1 MTTDTA
7 SRPAAVLWDMDG
19 TLVDTEPYWIET
31 EHELVAEFG
40 GHWDDEKAHS
50 LVGLDLRDS
59 AAILRDRGGV
69 DLPIDDIVERLLD
82 GVIMRVQ
89 RAVPW
94 RPGARELLAGLRRA
108 GIPTALVTMSWK
120 RFADS
125 VVSALP
131 AGSFDVVITG
141 DSVTN
146 GKPHPEPYL
155 AAAAALGVR
164 PEHCVAI
171 EDSPT
176 GVRSAVAA
184 GCRTIAVPNVVDIPE
199 SSDYAQ
205 VASLLHL
212 DPAELGLAPERPRR
226 RLGGRARVAVGA
238 AVVAALGAGTVLAL
252 KLGDT
257 PPPYP
262 DMPINAWAP
271 YWTAA
276 DAASTISRHGTVL
289 HEVSPFWFEV
299 KDAATI
305 VPAGNATLGQLDS
318 LIAAIRGSGGSV
330 VPSVADSSGALSV
343 NDMLATTEQRRLHVD
358 ALVSL
363 ATDRG
368 FDGLDIDYESFGFSL
383 PRTQWLTASE
393 NWVAF
398 VRELGLALHG
408 RGLTLTVTIPPIY
421 DAGTSA
427 TSGYW
432 VYKPHAIEPFV
443 DHIRVMAYDFSTATA
458 GPIAPMEWV
467 RLVVKAMKKAVDD
480 DDKLVLGVGM
490 YGRNWVMSTTGT
502 CPADAD
508 GTTTVTLGN
517 VLELAAKRNATPVR
531 DPVEQEA
538 SFTYDLPL
546 TGCTQHRQVNFI
558 DEQGVRARIDLAR
571 ELRIGGVSL
580 WALGFDSDSVWTGIT
595 EVARPRTKET
605 TP

>member
-1 MTTDTA
+1 
-7 SRPAAVLWDMDG
+7 MDG

-69 DLPIDDIVERLLD
+69 DLPIDDIVGRLLD
-82 GVIMRVQ
+82 GVIERVQ
-89 RAVPW
+89 HAVPW
-94 RPGARELLAGLRRA
+94 RPGARELLAELNRA
-108 GIPTALVTMSWK
+108 GIPTALVTMSWR
-120 RFADS
+120 RFADA

-131 AGSFDVVITG
+131 EGSFNVVITG

-212 DPAELGLAPERPRR
+212 DPAELGLAPASPGRAPSSGR
-226 RLGGRARVAVGA
+226 RLGGRARVAIGA
-238 AVVAALGAGTVLAL
+238 AVVAAVGLGTVLAL
-252 KLGDT
+252 KLTDT
-257 PPPYP
+257 PAPYA

-271 YWTAA
+271 YWTAS
-276 DAASTISRHGTVL
+276 DAASSLQQHGSLL

-299 KDAATI
+299 KGADA
-305 VPAGNATLGQLDS
+305 VEPAGNATLGQLAELAD
-318 LIAAIRGSGGSV
+318 AIRATGGTV
-330 VPSVADSSGALSV
+330 VPSVSDSSRTVSL
-343 NDMLATTEQRRLHVD
+343 NDMLSTTEQRRLHIDTLVQLAVD
-358 ALVSL
+358 QQ
-363 ATDRG
+363 
-368 FDGLDIDYESFGFSL
+368 FDGLDIDYESFGFTV
-383 PRTQWLTASE
+383 PRTQWSIASA

-421 DAGTSA
+421 NTGTSGNA
-427 TSGYW
+427 GYW
-432 VYKPHAIEPFV
+432 VYKPHDIEPFV
-443 DHIRVMAYDFSTATA
+443 DHIRVMAYDFSTSTA
-458 GPIAPMEWV
+458 GPIAPLEWV
-467 RLVVKAMKKAVDD
+467 RTVVKAMKKAVDN
-480 DDKLVLGVGM
+480 DDKVVLGVGM
-490 YGRNWVMSTTGT
+490 YGRNWVMSTSGT
-502 CPADAD
+502 CPADAE
-508 GTTTVTLGN
+508 GTTTVTLRN
-517 VLELAAKRNATPVR
+517 VLDLATKRNATPVR
-531 DPVEQEA
+531 DEVRQEA
-538 SFTYDLPL
+538 SFTYDLDL
-546 TGCTQHRQVNFI
+546 GTCTQNRQVNFI

-580 WALGFDSDSVWTGIT
+580 WALGFDSDTVWTGIAD
-595 EVARPRTKET
+595 VARPQPKEA

>member
-1 MTTDTA
+1 
-7 SRPAAVLWDMDG
+7 MDG
-19 TLVDTEPYWIET
+19 TLVDTEPYWIAT

-50 LVGLDLRDS
+50 LVGFDLRDS
-59 AAILRDRGGV
+59 AAVLRDRGSV
-69 DLPIDDIVERLLD
+69 DLPIDEIVERLLD
-82 GVIMRVQ
+82 GVVARMQ
-89 RAVPW
+89 QAVPW
-94 RPGARELLAGLRRA
+94 RPGARELLAGLKKA
-108 GIPTALVTMSWK
+108 GIPTALVTMSWT
-120 RFADS
+120 RFAES

-155 AAAAALGVR
+155 AAAAALGVK

-199 SSDYAQ
+199 SSDYAR

-212 DPAELGLAPERPRR
+212 DPAELGLSPTR
-226 RLGGRARVAVGA
+226 RARRFSGRTRVAIGA
-238 AVVAALGAGTVLAL
+238 AVVAALGIGAVVVSRFTS
-252 KLGDT
+252 T

-262 DMPINAWAP
+262 DMAINAWAP
-271 YWTAA
+271 YWVAA
-276 DAASTISRHGTVL
+276 DAASTIHDHGKVL
-289 HEVSPFWFEV
+289 HEVSPFWFEA
-299 KDAATI
+299 KDINVIAPAA
-305 VPAGNATLGQLDS
+305 NATLEQLAPMIDT
-318 LIAAIRGSGGSV
+318 IRSTGGAV
-330 VPSVADSSGALSV
+330 VPSIADSAKSFSLRTMLST
-343 NDMLATTEQRRLHVD
+343 AETRRAHIET
-358 ALVSL
+358 LVSF
-363 ATDRG
+363 AIDQK
-368 FDGLDIDYESFGFSL
+368 FDGIDIDYESLGFSL
-383 PRTQWLTASE
+383 PRNAWGPASGD
-393 NWVAF
+393 WITF

-421 DAGTSA
+421 DAGTGP

-432 VYKPHAIEPFV
+432 VYKPHDIAPFV
-443 DHIRVMAYDFSTATA
+443 DHIRVMAYDLHTDTA
-458 GPIAPMEWV
+458 GPIAPLTWV
-467 RLVVKAMKKAVDD
+467 RTIVKAMKKAVDD
-480 DDKLVLGVGM
+480 DDKVVLGVGM
-490 YGRNWVMSTTGT
+490 YGRNWVVSAKGT

-508 GTTTVTLGN
+508 GTTTVTLRN
-517 VLELAAKRNATPVR
+517 VADLAAKRNATPVH

-546 TGCTQHRQVNFI
+546 TGCTQTRQVNYI

-571 ELRIGGVSL
+571 TMRIGGVSL
-580 WALGFDSDSVWTGIT
+580 WGLGFDNDAVWKGIT
-595 EVARPRTKET
+595 EVARPRAKGA